1 MFWGLIIEPGKKY
14 SQTVDSSFHISKA
27 TLDLSSATDED
38 ITLLLDYEGQQ
49 EYILCHLNKGNKQES
64 LDLNFQ
70 SGDSISLFTHGQASI
85 HLSGYLLGD
94 DDDDDMTL
102 GDMLEEEEEEEEI
115 DEEMEGKDLR
125 ATLQAKAVKRAQ
137 PEKSNGKAQKK
148 PKVEMDEEDDDDEEE
163 EAEAEEE
170 EEPKQP
176 SPKPLTKSQ
185 KKKEKKAQQQ
195 QQQQQSPKPAA
206 AAPQQPQKKKEGAS
220 PAGKPQQQ
228 QQNKNKKQK
237 QKANDS
243 KTKGKVPESPAKQ
256 TLPGGLVVEDLKVGS
271 GPESK
276 KGDMVAVYYNG
287 KLAKNGKQF
296 DQTNKGPGFKFKL
309 GQGRVIKGWD
319 LGVAGMKVGGKR
331 KLTIPAS
338 LAYGAGGAPPQIP
351 PHSTLVFEVELK
363 ALN

>member
-27 TLDLSSATDED
+27 TLDLSSANDED

-49 EYILCHLNKGNKQES
+49 EYILCHLNKSNKQEC

-70 SGDSISLFTHGQASI
+70 AGDSISLFSHGQASI

-94 DDDDDMTL
+94 DDDDEMTL
-102 GDMLEEEEEEEEI
+102 GDMMEEEEEDDDEEEDEDV
-115 DEEMEGKDLR
+115 DEEMDIKDLR
-125 ATLQAKAVKRAQ
+125 ASLVAKAVKRAQ

-148 PKVEMDEEDDDDEEE
+148 
-163 EAEAEEE
+163 
-170 EEPKQP
+170 
-176 SPKPLTKSQ
+176 
-185 KKKEKKAQQQ
+185 KEKKALK
-195 QQQQQSPKPAA
+195 QQQSPKPAG
-206 AAPQQPQKKKEGAS
+206 AAPAQQPQVKKEGAP
-220 PAGKPQQQ
+220 PAADK
-228 QQNKNKKQK
+228 
-237 QKANDS
+237 
-243 KTKGKVPESPAKQ
+243 KTKAEAPKSPAKQ

-276 KGDMVAVYYNG
+276 KGDMVAVYYCG

-351 PHSTLVFEVELK
+351 PHSTLVFDVELK